1 MLALGQLH
9 FSDLEMIR
17 LNCVRLHQ
25 QVLFVSDVMDV
36 GGRALD
42 KKYLDKQARGESW
55 SSYQFP
61 TQSVSNKDLRL
72 RRNALHQLRLVR
84 STYLGDFATWG
95 MGT

>member
-9 FSDLEMIR
+9 FSDLETIR
-17 LNCVRLHQ
+17 LKLVQLHQ
-25 QVLFVSDVMDV
+25 QVLSMSDVMDA

-61 TQSVSNKDLRL
+61 TQSVSNKDLCL
-72 RRNALHQLRLVR
+72 
-84 STYLGDFATWG
+84 
-95 MGT
+95 